1 MINSQSRM
9 LAVAALTVAAVLGG
23 VTLLDRN
30 QGSNAS
36 SAAATSPS
44 SVVAS
49 ALPATTAAATT
60 VPTTIPTTTPTTI
73 AAAAIP
79 VATIPAATNP
89 PPPDAGCAAA
99 GPSAVLDR
107 DQQSAWLCN
116 NGYITTKFAISTAWS
131 MPDPGVYQ
139 VYAKD
144 RTSTSTFGGHLT
156 TLKNFVAFSFGEN
169 TGARVA
175 FHSIPILPDGS
186 LLQPIDSVG
195 DLTRRGESS
204 GCIRVVPD
212 ISQLIWDTLSIGDT
226 VTVLN

>member
-1 MINSQSRM
+1 MITNQSRV
-9 LAVAALTVAAVLGG
+9 LAVAVLGVAAVVGG
-23 VTLLDRN
+23 VTLLDRTE
-30 QGSNAS
+30 GSN
-36 SAAATSPS
+36 
-44 SVVAS
+44 
-49 ALPATTAAATT
+49 ATTAAATSVVAST
-60 VPTTIPTTTPTTI
+60 LPTTTAAAATIPTTIPTTI
-73 AAAAIP
+73 AAATIP
-79 VATIPAATNP
+79 VATNP

-107 DQQSAWLCN
+107 DQQSAWLCD
-116 NGYITTKFAISTAWS
+116 NGYITTEFAISTAWS

-144 RTSTSTFGGHLT
+144 RTSTSTFGGHLS
-156 TLKNFVAFSFGEN
+156 TLKNFVAFSYGEN

-195 DLTRRGESS
+195 DLSRRGESS

>member
-1 MINSQSRM
+1 MITSQSRV
-9 LAVAALTVAAVLGG
+9 LAVAALSVAAVVGG

-30 QGSNAS
+30 QGSNS
-36 SAAATSPS
+36 TSAAEPSVGAT
-44 SVVAS
+44 
-49 ALPATTAAATT
+49 ATTIPATT
-60 VPTTIPTTTPTTI
+60 VPVTTVPVTT
-73 AAAAIP
+73 
-79 VATIPAATNP
+79 VP
-89 PPPDAGCAAA
+89 PPPDAGCAAV
-99 GPSAVLDR
+99 GPSAALDR
-107 DQQSAWLCN
+107 DQQHAWLCLD
-116 NGYITTKFAISTAWS
+116 GYITTEFAISTAWS

-144 RTSTSTFGGHLT
+144 RTSTSTFGGHIT
-156 TLKNFVAFSFGEN
+156 TLKMFVAFSYGEN

-186 LLQPIDSVG
+186 LVQPIDSVG
-195 DLTRRGESS
+195 DLSRRGESS

>member
-1 MINSQSRM
+1 MITSQSRV
-9 LAVAALTVAAVLGG
+9 LAVAALSVAAVVGG

-30 QGSNAS
+30 QGSNAT
-36 SAAATSPS
+36 SAAAPS
-44 SVVAS
+44 VGAS
-49 ALPATTAAATT
+49 TLPATIMAATSAT
-60 VPTTIPTTTPTTI
+60 TATTIPVTTI
-73 AAAAIP
+73 P
-79 VATIPAATNP
+79 VTTIP
-89 PPPDAGCAAA
+89 PPPDAGCAAT

-107 DQQSAWLCN
+107 DQQHAWLCLD
-116 NGYITTKFAISTAWS
+116 GYITTEFAISTAWS

-144 RTSTSTFGGHLT
+144 RTSTSTFGGHIT
-156 TLKNFVAFSFGEN
+156 TLKNFVAFSYGEN

-186 LLQPIDSVG
+186 LVQPIESVG
-195 DLTRRGESS
+195 DLSRRGESS